1 MKTKMKQELRKKY
14 KDLRNT
20 LTTDEQDE
28 LSLKIANQALSLDI
42 WNHDFYNIFLPIE
55 RLREINTEFLL
66 SILGGKDKNIVLS
79 SSNFND
85 NTMKHYLLT
94 DNTKLVVNKYGIP
107 EPAGG
112 IEIPVKNI
120 DVVFIPLLAY
130 DQEGNRVGYGK
141 GFYDRF
147 LSQCKSDVVKVGL
160 SFFEPEEEIIAKNSQ
175 DIALNSCITPKKVY
189 HF

>member
-1 MKTKMKQELRKKY
+1 MKQELRKKY

-42 WNHDFYNIFLPIE
+42 WNHDFYHIFLPIE

-94 DNTKLVVNKYGIP
+94 DNTRLVVNKYGIP
-107 EPAGG
+107 EPADG

-130 DQEGNRVGYGK
+130 DQVGNRVGYGK

-160 SFFEPEEEIIAKNSQ
+160 SFFEPEEEIIVKNSQ
-175 DIALNSCITPKKVY
+175 DIPLNSCITPKRVY

>member
-1 MKTKMKQELRKKY
+1 MKQELRKKY
-14 KDLRNT
+14 KALRNA
-20 LTTDEQDE
+20 LKQDEQDE
-28 LSLKIANQALSLDI
+28 LSLAIANQALSLDI
-42 WNHDFYNIFLPIE
+42 WDYDFYHIFLPIE

-66 SILGGKDKNIVLS
+66 SILAGKDKNIVLS
-79 SSNFND
+79 SSNFKD
-85 NTMKHYLLT
+85 SSMKHYLLT
-94 DNTKLVVNKYGIP
+94 DSTKLIVNKYGIP
-107 EPAGG
+107 EPAAG
-112 IEIPVKNI
+112 IEIPAINI

-147 LSQCKSDVVKVGL
+147 LSQCKRDVVKVGL
-160 SFFEPEEEIIAKNSQ
+160 SFFEPEKEIIVKNSQ

>member
-1 MKTKMKQELRKKY
+1 MKQELRKKY
-14 KDLRNT
+14 KALRNA
-20 LTTDEQDE
+20 LKQDEQDE
-28 LSLKIANQALSLDI
+28 LSLAIANQALSLDI
-42 WNHDFYNIFLPIE
+42 WNHDFYHIFLPIE

-66 SILGGKDKNIVLS
+66 SILAGKDKNIVLS
-79 SSNFND
+79 TSNFRDSSMN
-85 NTMKHYLLT
+85 HYLLT
-94 DNTKLVVNKYGIP
+94 DSTKLIVNKYGIP
-107 EPAGG
+107 EPAAG
-112 IEIPVKNI
+112 IEIPARNI

-147 LSQCKSDVVKVGL
+147 LSQCKRDVVKVGL
-160 SFFEPEEEIIAKNSQ
+160 SFFEPEKEIIVKNSQ

>member
-1 MKTKMKQELRKKY
+1 MKQELRKKY
-14 KDLRNT
+14 KALRNA
-20 LTTDEQDE
+20 LKQDEQDE
-28 LSLKIANQALSLDI
+28 LSLAIANQALSLDI
-42 WNHDFYNIFLPIE
+42 WDYDFYHIFLPIE

-66 SILGGKDKNIVLS
+66 SILAGKDKNIVLS
-79 SSNFND
+79 SSNFKD
-85 NTMKHYLLT
+85 SSMKHYLLT
-94 DNTKLVVNKYGIP
+94 DSTKLIVNKYGIP

-112 IEIPVKNI
+112 IEIPARNI
-120 DVVFIPLLAY
+120 DVVFIPLLVY

-147 LSQCKSDVVKVGL
+147 LSQCKPDVVKVGL
-160 SFFEPEEEIIAKNSQ
+160 SFFEPEKEIIVKNSQ

>member
-42 WNHDFYNIFLPIE
+42 WNHDFYHIFLPIE

-85 NTMKHYLLT
+85 NTMEHYLLT

-107 EPAGG
+107 EPADG

-130 DQEGNRVGYGK
+130 DQVGNRVGYGK

-160 SFFEPEEEIIAKNSQ
+160 SFFEPEEEIIVKNSQ
-175 DIALNSCITPKKVY
+175 DIPLNSCITPKRVY